1 MALVCSAKLRQ
12 EDHLEFE
19 ATLGYIAI
27 ISCFKMPKPM
37 NRSFKICQNR
47 NVQSTVLL
55 LSGNKQNIILKYII
69 YSSKSGSHDKSDTGY
84 VIGIRLY
91 GENPEPFSFLRQ
103 SPM

>member
-1 MALVCSAKLRQ
+1 MAVACSAKLRQ

-19 ATLGYIAI
+19 ARLGYLAI

-37 NRSFKICQNR
+37 NRSFKIRQNR
-47 NVQSTVLL
+47 NVRSTVLL

-84 VIGIRLY
+84 VIGIRPLWRK
-91 GENPEPFSFLRQ
+91 P
-103 SPM
+103 